1 MPVAGGSTEPPSER
15 NAAAE
20 HVAGAAMARMTT
32 DAPGPVPVPGPV
44 PRPWPAGAAQE
55 EVWLLGLPPLTRLID
70 FVEDHAEDGA
80 AFDRAALVDEWRA
93 ANDCYQALERT
104 EAGIANAGQ
113 HRELDAHLQPWAAE
127 VAAHPRFKRSF
138 DTLPTH
144 FGMVELDR
152 LIVYQRHVTRNF
164 VETRMDALG
173 AAPDAKAVF
182 ALCLPLG
189 EPEAPVQIQKIG
201 SRRYVFRSR
210 STDFRFHEPAL
221 LSPDQASGYESYGAI
236 AGIVGLVVGFS
247 SNLLNVVQVGQRMLL
262 NNGYHRAC
270 ALRALG
276 VTHAPCVVQTA
287 TRVDELQA
295 VLKSQVADDAEF
307 YFESARP
314 PLLRDFFDP
323 RLRKLIAVRSRTR
336 HIEVN
341 FEIKD
346 YLVTD

>member
-1 MPVAGGSTEPPSER
+1 MLKSALDVFGGIALHADTARTRAAAVPPS
-15 NAAAE
+15 
-20 HVAGAAMARMTT
+20 
-32 DAPGPVPVPGPV
+32 
-44 PRPWPAGAAQE
+44 PWPAGQGLE
-55 EVWLLGLPPLTRLID
+55 EAWLLGLPPLTRLLE
-70 FVEDHAEDGA
+70 FVEEHTVGGDT
-80 AFDRAALVDEWRA
+80 FDRKALVDEWRA
-93 ANDCYQALERT
+93 ANDCYQSLERS
-104 EAGIANAGQ
+104 EAGIANAAE
-113 HRELDAHLQPWAAE
+113 HLALDPRLAPLAAE
-127 VAAHPRFKRSF
+127 VAAHPHFKRTF

-164 VETRMDALG
+164 VDARMQRIG
-173 AAPDAKAVF
+173 AAPDLEALF
-182 ALCLPLG
+182 HLCLPLG
-189 EPEAPVQIQKIG
+189 EPEAEVQVRKVG
-201 SRRYVFRSR
+201 SRRYVFRSV

-221 LSPDQASGYESYGAI
+221 LKPEQASGYESFGTV

-247 SNLLNVVQVGQRMLL
+247 SNLLNVVQVGRRALL

-270 ALRALG
+270 AMRACGL
-276 VTHAPCVVQTA
+276 THAPCIFQTA

-295 VLKSQVADDAEF
+295 VLKSHVADDAEF

-323 RLRKLIAVRSRTR
+323 RLHKLLPVRPRAR

-346 YLVTD
+346 YLVTE